1 MYSSLNMA
9 CVLLIVIIRMKKFVS
24 CALVAFALVL
34 NAEAKDNDKP
44 EDKDKDKYEYK
55 DKYNSPVSVPDNG
68 STALLLGTA
77 LLVLGLAG
85 RRMAIH

>member
-1 MYSSLNMA
+1 
-9 CVLLIVIIRMKKFVS
+9 MKKFVS

-55 DKYNSPVSVPDNG
+55 DKDKYNGPVSVPDNG
-68 STALLLGTA
+68 SNALLLGTA
-77 LLVLGLAG
+77 VLVLGLAG